1 MTERREYLKK
11 ATSTVVA
18 VRLDLETDGFTYE
31 KWGGTQTCKPGDWL
45 VDNDGDVYTVDAAVF
60 ARTYRPVSPGLW
72 RKVTPVWH
80 GRLRH
85 EGRLLRGHVRAGTLT
100 DPEPSFVRF
109 PVGAELPPRRR
120 PRTDRSRRG
129 AFLTRVPELGQALSA
144 SADQYRYHSGL
155 YGPSLGT
162 LMYSAWASVSSVNRT
177 SSLSRCR
184 RATFSSRCLA
194 RR

>member
-72 RKVTPVWH
+72 RKVTPVWAEKAEH
-80 GRLRH
+80 DGYVETL
-85 EGRLLRGHVRAGTLT
+85 EGVTHYEAGDYIVYNDPGGTDAYAMRADSFEAMYEPVR
-100 DPEPSFVRF
+100 
-109 PVGAELPPRRR
+109 
-120 PRTDRSRRG
+120 
-129 AFLTRVPELGQALSA
+129 
-144 SADQYRYHSGL
+144 
-155 YGPSLGT
+155 
-162 LMYSAWASVSSVNRT
+162 
-177 SSLSRCR
+177 
-184 RATFSSRCLA
+184 
-194 RR
+194 